1 MSRVIDKE
9 VGLDNFGAE
18 IRKGDKVIGIKTG
31 WKGSQHDLYKG
42 TVMRITD
49 YGAWIKPDEEFNK
62 MFWFGFPRYKKYV
75 YNSITKEYDRK
86 TYEHSWWKFQYRK
99 TIIKL

>member
-1 MSRVIDKE
+1 MGKIIDNE
-9 VGLDNFGAE
+9 VGLDNFGTE
-18 IRKGDKVIGIKTG
+18 FRKGDKVIGINTG
-31 WKGSQHDLYKG
+31 YKGAQHDIYKG

-49 YGAWIKPDEEFNK
+49 YGAWIKPDEEFK
-62 MFWFGFPRYKKYV
+62 EMFWFPRHKYV

-86 TYEHSWWKFQYRK
+86 TYEHSWWKYQTNK

>member
-1 MSRVIDKE
+1 MSKVIDKE
-9 VGLDNFGAE
+9 VGLDNFGTE

-42 TVMRITD
+42 TVMRITN
-49 YGAWIKPDEEFNK
+49 YGAWIKPDEEFKK
-62 MFWFGFPRYKKYV
+62 MFYFPIRRSVFNASNRMWEYK
-75 YNSITKEYDRK
+75 I
-86 TYEHSWWKFQYRK
+86 YEHSYWKFQYRK

>member
-1 MSRVIDKE
+1 MSRFIDKE

-62 MFWFGFPRYKKYV
+62 MFYFPRRR
-75 YNSITKEYDRK
+75 SIFNTSNRMWEYK
-86 TYEHSWWKFQYRK
+86 TYEHSYWKFQYRK
-99 TIIKL
+99 TIIKI

>member
-1 MSRVIDKE
+1 MSKIIDNK
-9 VGLDNFGAE
+9 VGLDNFGTE
-18 IRKGDKVIGIKTG
+18 IHKGDKVIAIKTG
-31 WKGSQHDLYKG
+31 WKGTQHDLYKG

-49 YGAWIKPDEEFNK
+49 YGAWIKPDEEYNK
-62 MFWFGFPRYKKYV
+62 MFWFPRYKKYV

-86 TYEHSWWKFQYRK
+86 TYKHSWWKFQYRK

>member
-1 MSRVIDKE
+1 MSRFIDKE
-9 VGLDNFGAE
+9 VGLDNFGTE

-42 TVMRITD
+42 TVMRITN
-49 YGAWIKPDEEFNK
+49 YGAWIKPDEEFKK
-62 MFWFGFPRYKKYV
+62 MFYFPIRR
-75 YNSITKEYDRK
+75 SIFNASNRMWEYK
-86 TYEHSWWKFQYRK
+86 TYEHSYWKFQYRK

>member
-1 MSRVIDKE
+1 MSRVIDNE
-9 VGLDNFGAE
+9 VGLDNFGTQ

-31 WKGSQHDLYKG
+31 WKGTQHDLYKG

-49 YGAWIKPDEEFNK
+49 YGAWIKPDEEFK
-62 MFWFGFPRYKKYV
+62 EMFYFPRYKYTFYRV
-75 YNSITKEYDRK
+75 TRECERK

-99 TIIKL
+99 TIIKI

>member
-1 MSRVIDKE
+1 MSRVIDNE
-9 VGLDNFGAE
+9 VGLDNFGTQ

-31 WKGSQHDLYKG
+31 WKGTQHDLYKG

-49 YGAWIKPDEEFNK
+49 YGAWIKPDEEFK
-62 MFWFGFPRYKKYV
+62 EMFWFPRYKYAF
-75 YNSITKEYDRK
+75 NPITKECERK